1 MSRSAFQNDDRQKVL
16 EATDVVALIGEHLSL
31 KQRGRE
37 FLCVCPF
44 HDDHKPS
51 MYVVPAKQIYHC
63 FSCGAGGNAIDF
75 VINYHKMDFLDALRF
90 LADRA
95 GVPLTPR
102 RAAGGALGA
111 EAGGESDGEPELS
124 RASLIEVSRFAN
136 EFFRA
141 ILRHPEHGARAR
153 ELLARRGLDEATA
166 EAFEIGAAPDRW
178 DGLLVTAQKRGVSIE
193 GLERLGLIK
202 RRAESSGHYDAFRGR
217 LIFPIHDQ
225 AGRPIAFG
233 GRRLNDEDDP
243 KYLNSP
249 ESALF
254 HKSRTLFALKQ
265 ASRAIQREN
274 LAIVTEGYMDAIACH
289 QAGLTHTVAT
299 LGTALT
305 PEHARMLQRLCDRV
319 ALLFDSDEAGLRAAD
334 RAVEAFFAAPI
345 DVKIV
350 RLDDAKDPDEL
361 LKQPGGLEALR
372 AAIDAADDALAFRT
386 RRLRERLAGAG
397 MSARARI
404 IEEDLAR
411 LAELGLHTLSP
422 VRKRLVV
429 RRYAEVAGVPEADVL
444 RALSQQRQQTGR
456 RDEEGPA
463 PERGPIDPRAGAL
476 GALLSVPG
484 MWLDL
489 DRAQQ
494 DALRE
499 AAYALGPVGAAV
511 DAIAAHAQDGASPDV
526 SLICT
531 ALDDSDARRAAV
543 QLAFE
548 AERCAEADHERVRD
562 FFRDCLRRILHER
575 ALSCNEDAGE
585 PIQDRLERIRQVR
598 RAFGDRP
605 TSLPRPA

>member
-1 MSRSAFQNDDRQKVL
+1 MRSGPQNDDRQKVL
-16 EATDVVALIGEHLSL
+16 EATDIVGLVGEHLAL

-90 LADRA
+90 LADRS
-95 GVPLTPR
+95 GLTLTPR
-102 RAAGGALGA
+102 RPQSAAAGA
-111 EAGGESDGEPELS
+111 DDQEPELS
-124 RASLIEVSRFAN
+124 RAALIEVSRFAN
-136 EFFRA
+136 DFFRA
-141 ILRHPEHGARAR
+141 ILRHPEHGASARAM
-153 ELLARRGLDEATA
+153 LAKRGLDEATA
-166 EAFEIGAAPDRW
+166 ETFEIGASPDRW
-178 DGLLVTAQKRGVSIE
+178 DGLLVTAQKRGVSVE

-202 RRAESSGHYDAFRGR
+202 RRTESSGHYDAFRNR

-225 AGRPIAFG
+225 AGRAIAFG

-265 ASRAIQREN
+265 AAKSIQREN

-289 QAGLTHTVAT
+289 QAGLTNTVAT

-361 LKQPGGLEALR
+361 LKQPGGLDLLR
-372 AAIDAADDALAFRT
+372 AAIANADDALAFRT

-411 LAELGLHTLSP
+411 LAELGINTLSP

-429 RRYAEVAGVPEADVL
+429 RRYAEIAGVPEADVI
-444 RALSQQRQQTGR
+444 RALPQQRQQTGR
-456 RDEEGPA
+456 RDETQPA
-463 PERGPIDPRAGAL
+463 AERAPLDPRAGVI
-476 GALLSVPG
+476 GALLNAPEI
-484 MWLDL
+484 WLELSPD
-489 DRAQQ
+489 QQ
-494 DALRE
+494 DAVRE

-511 DAIAAHAQDGASPDV
+511 DVIAALAQDGASPDV
-526 SLICT
+526 SLVSSSIE
-531 ALDDSDARRAAV
+531 DSEARRAAV
-543 QLAFE
+543 QLAFD
-548 AERCAEADHERVRD
+548 AERCAEGDAERLRD
-562 FFRDCLRRILHER
+562 YFHDCLRRILRER
-575 ALSCNEDAGE
+575 ALSCNEHTAH
-585 PIQDRLERIRQVR
+585 PIQDRLERIREMR
-598 RAFGDRP
+598 RTFGDQP